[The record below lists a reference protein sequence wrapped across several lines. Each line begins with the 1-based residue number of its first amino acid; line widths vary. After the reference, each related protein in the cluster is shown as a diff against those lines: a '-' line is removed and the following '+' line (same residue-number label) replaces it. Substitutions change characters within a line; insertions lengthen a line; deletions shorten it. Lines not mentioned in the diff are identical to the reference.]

1 MGEKRQAK
9 IQTENQKTDTE
20 SESLPKSDPDQGV
33 RAETA
38 DPLSELK
45 TQLESAQKEAG
56 ENYDR
61 LLRVSADFENYKK
74 RSAREM
80 EDFRKFANESLIKA
94 LLPVI
99 DNLERALDSAGN
111 NQHVNDAF
119 VEGVQ
124 LTLSEVLKIFEKF
137 NVNPIESLEK
147 PFDPGFHQ
155 AVMQQET
162 DNYPDKTVLTELQ
175 KGYLM
180 HAKLIRPAMVVVS
193 KKKEIPENQENDEQL
208 EITKK
213 EMIISDSEEDTANG

>member
-9 IQTENQKTDTE
+9 IQTENQQTDTE

-193 KKKEIPENQENDEQL
+193 KKKEMPENQENDERL